1 MVVSSCD
8 DISYQSEDGPSL
20 PLLGCLTTP
29 STPIS
34 MLFLEKI
41 AATDTGNGSVLRRT
55 PMAVKDSARKP
66 SRKESDDL
74 DLTGSPLR
82 CDFDINEKFNLSDVN
97 EDCVMVKASGPTYL
111 PLSVSHARRLL
122 SQYNVSKI
130 VKPAPVWALCDAKDK
145 AKTLYL
151 GSHKSETQSQLSKV
165 TWSGPEEPR
174 DCAQKLQNIRKQH
187 QAPLSSKTQKQMS
200 SCSAA
205 YCMTGEEGGS
215 SVSITSSWGRAGA
228 VLESPP
234 LDAVT
239 HLEVKL
245 VPGDDKTST
254 SQLWEQL
261 RLLRGFVAGLSN
273 QGVTWVSRSSSVS
286 LLEQVEDLME
296 AVRSA
301 GPRSG
306 TTVLC
311 QTEATVCQ
319 TDKSE
324 DTFEG
329 FTLETRQEVDFTDQL
344 WLVLSRAESYAELT
358 EAFTA
363 VFQSIVQDE
372 IRPFIYARNK
382 TQMVRL
388 VHGLLRGGDTIPDL
402 SGSLPLELL
411 VECGVEKLR
420 RDYSHTLLAGELAN
434 KEAVAHFLDSEGEDP
449 VEQLR
454 LAVEQLTQLHLT
466 VELAAMAQTFL
477 CLPPDSLRTIVQTA
491 LADLRNN
498 PVVHADSTD
507 FRFPIQTCNVKE
519 QLEKVKPHQWQVR
532 LKSVTSILEVETV
545 VHLQTDRPQ
554 ELGDLPDP
562 EPLSITEDERRDL
575 PYYTATLTTLSSPV
589 SPTTG

>member
-1 MVVSSCD
+1 MVLSTCD
-8 DISYQSEDGPSL
+8 DIVYQSEEGPCL
-20 PLLGCLTTP
+20 PLLGSLTTP
-29 STPIS
+29 SSPVT
-34 MLFLEKI
+34 MLFQEKTL
-41 AATDTGNGSVLRRT
+41 AVQNDTVNGSSFKKT
-55 PMAVKDSARKP
+55 HNMAAKESARKQ
-66 SRKESDDL
+66 SRRESDDL

-82 CDFDINEKFNLSDVN
+82 CDFDVNEKFDLSDVT
-97 EDCVMVKASGPTYL
+97 EEAVLVKASGPTYL
-111 PLSVSHARRLL
+111 PLSVSDGRRLV
-122 SQYNVSKI
+122 SQYNVSKV
-130 VKPAPVWALCDAKDK
+130 VKPGPVWALCDAKDK
-145 AKTLYL
+145 TRTLYL
-151 GSHKSETQSQLSKV
+151 GSHKSETHTKLSKV

-187 QAPLSSKTQKQMS
+187 QAPLSGQTQKQMS
-200 SCSAA
+200 SCCAS

-215 SVSITSSWGRAGA
+215 SVSISSSWGRAGA
-228 VLESPP
+228 LLESPP

-273 QGVTWVSRSSSVS
+273 QGVTWVSRSSNVS

-296 AVRSA
+296 VVRSA

-306 TTVLC
+306 TTILA

-319 TDKSE
+319 NDRDD

-388 VHGLLRGGDTIPDL
+388 VQGLLRGGDTIPDL

-434 KEAVAHFLDSEGEDP
+434 KEAVAHFMDAEVEDP
-449 VEQLR
+449 VEQLKV
-454 LAVEQLTQLHLT
+454 AVEQLTQLHLV

-477 CLPPDSLRTIVQTA
+477 CLPPDSLRTVVQTA
-491 LADLRNN
+491 LADLRSS
-498 PVVHADSTD
+498 PVEHSECTQ

-532 LKSVTSILEVETV
+532 LKSVTSMLEVETV
-545 VHLQTDRPQ
+545 VHLQTDRPE
-554 ELGDLPDP
+554 ELGPLPEP
-562 EPLSITEDERRDL
+562 EPLSIGDEERRDL
-575 PYYTATLTTLSSPV
+575 PYYTATLTTLTSPV
-589 SPTTG
+589 